1 MGDGQGRTLFVVEL
15 GGDIQLERSGLLLR
29 LELTSN
35 PEILAVVRSAVGSL
49 AASMG
54 FPESDCRA
62 LTRAVDEALANVIRH
77 AYGDRLG
84 QPIELLCHRIIV
96 RVGEKRGPALEIFL
110 LDRGT
115 SCTGKKFCGRPLD
128 EIRPGG
134 LGMHFIQNGADV
146 VQYSRKL
153 GKNRLRLVKF
163 LPARESQGTSV
174 KGDS

>member
-1 MGDGQGRTLFVVEL
+1 MGVGYGCALCFVEIEGVF
-15 GGDIQLERSGLLLR
+15 QLERSGLLLR
-29 LELTSN
+29 LQLTSN
-35 PEILAVVRSAVGSL
+35 PEILSVVRSAVASL

-54 FPESDCRA
+54 FSESDCRA

-77 AYGDRLG
+77 AYGDRPG
-84 QPIELLCHRIIV
+84 QPIELLCR
-96 RVGEKRGPALEIFL
+96 RLTERADEKHGPALEVIL
-110 LDRGT
+110 VDRGI

-134 LGMHFIQNGADV
+134 LGMHFIQNGVDV
-146 VQYSRKL
+146 VQYSRRL

-163 LPARESQGTSV
+163 LPSQDSQRTSV

>member
-1 MGDGQGRTLFVVEL
+1 
-15 GGDIQLERSGLLLR
+15 LERSDLLLR

-35 PEILAVVRSAVGSL
+35 PEILSVVRGAVASL
-49 AASMG
+49 AASLG

-77 AYGDRLG
+77 AYGDRPG
-84 QPIELLCHRIIV
+84 QPIELLCRRITECA
-96 RVGEKRGPALEIFL
+96 GERSGPALEMVMVDSGI
-110 LDRGT
+110 

-134 LGMHFIQNGADV
+134 LGMHFIQNGVDV
-146 VQYSRKL
+146 VQYSRRL

-163 LPARESQGTSV
+163 LKAQESQGTSV

>member
-1 MGDGQGRTLFVVEL
+1 
-15 GGDIQLERSGLLLR
+15 LERNGLLLR

-35 PEILAVVRSAVGSL
+35 PEILAVVRSAVTCL
-49 AASMG
+49 AANLG
-54 FPESDCRA
+54 FPETASRA

-84 QPIELLCHRIIV
+84 QPIELICRRI
-96 RVGEKRGPALEIFL
+96 RARSGEMRGPALEIVL
-110 LDRGT
+110 VDRGV

-146 VQYSRKL
+146 VQYSRRL
-153 GKNRLRLVKF
+153 RKNRLRLVKF
-163 LPARESQGTSV
+163 LPAQESQSTSA
-174 KGDS
+174 KGES